1 MKDSLF
7 DNMRRVENGHWWF
20 VTRRKII
27 GKVMDK
33 FCPDKHARI
42 FDVGCGTGDNLGFLA
57 AHGRVTAMEKHDTA
71 LAYARARNIGNV
83 YEGNLPDG
91 IPDEVGGDY
100 DIIVMFDVL
109 EHIEDDARCLSILL
123 EHAKGKGKLIL
134 TVPAY
139 RFLWSNHDI
148 IHHHKRRYTSANLR
162 KALEANGWRVNYIS
176 YFNTLL
182 FPAALIVRIM
192 EKFRPPEGNAEL
204 TMPPIWLNTIL
215 KNIFQLECHFIGS
228 VSLPFGLSIIA
239 VAEKA

>member
-1 MKDSLF
+1 
-7 DNMRRVENGHWWF
+7 
-20 VTRRKII
+20 
-27 GKVMDK
+27 MDK

-139 RFLWSNHDI
+139 RFLWSNHDV

-176 YFNTLL
+176 YCPYNGKIQTAGRKCRIDHATDLAEYYIEEYISAGMPLYRFR
-182 FPAALIVRIM
+182 IVAIR
-192 EKFRPPEGNAEL
+192 
-204 TMPPIWLNTIL
+204 
-215 KNIFQLECHFIGS
+215 S
-228 VSLPFGLSIIA
+228 VNHCCC
-239 VAEKA
+239 